1 MDSISGEITVVGSV
15 SGKVIGQGSVSGD
28 LSVSQPPVYEGPYTV
43 TPSDQAQTLETA
55 DLKMTQDVTVE
66 AVPSASITQG
76 QVEVNPNIEVFDTGL
91 IRASNGASSTV
102 EPFASDGLVDTD
114 DSVPVSIT
122 GQTDRQLPTQAG
134 ATITPTES
142 EQTAVDR
149 WKFTTGKVKVAPIP
163 SDYVGSEVP
172 RKTSADLTASGRKIT
187 APAGFYGSDASVTVD
202 YIIDLGEVD
211 LTDYDDDPYE
221 YIVQALHTDGLYSFE
236 FSGFKYIV
244 EVEVSNNRIRQTYW
258 SDEEGALSYYV
269 QALTLED
276 GEVVDVAG
284 TSYLDME
291 TAMSIFAGKAHNH
304 WRTDSGSSSVWDYC
318 NSNSLSIV
326 NDSPIIYRDTTT
338 STQYLIE
345 TWYSIYQP
353 LRYYVRIHP
362 FDDASV
368 FYQRVATFSGG
379 TKIWGSWYK
388 FSGTVFNP

>member
-1 MDSISGEITVVGSV
+1 MSAPIRITLGVPNDSKPIQVHVESNKQRRQIDVTTQIVA
-15 SGKVIGQGSVSGD
+15 D
-28 LSVSQPPVYEGPYTV
+28 TLPTYEGPY
-43 TPSDQAQTLETA
+43 
-55 DLKMTQDVTVE
+55 DV
-66 AVPSASITQG
+66 S
-76 QVEVNPNIEVFDTGL
+76 
-91 IRASNGASSTV
+91 
-102 EPFASDGLVDTD
+102 
-114 DSVPVSIT
+114 
-122 GQTDRQLPTQAG
+122 
-134 ATITPTES
+134 PTES
-142 EQTAVDR
+142 EHTLFTNGNKMTGNVSVD
-149 WKFTTGKVKVAPIP
+149 PIP

-172 RKTSADLTASGRKIT
+172 RKTSSDLAESGRTIT

-211 LTDYDDDPYE
+211 LSDYDDDPNE
-221 YIVQALHTDGLYSFE
+221 YIVKALHTDGLYSFE

-258 SDEEGALSYYV
+258 SDEEGGLSYYV
-269 QALTLED
+269 QDVTLED

-284 TSYLDME
+284 TSYLDLE
-291 TAMSIFAGKAHNH
+291 TAMSAFASKSHAH
-304 WRTDSGSSSVWDYC
+304 WRTDTGSSSVWDYC

-362 FDDASV
+362 FGDASV
-368 FYQRVATFSGG
+368 FYQRVATYSGG